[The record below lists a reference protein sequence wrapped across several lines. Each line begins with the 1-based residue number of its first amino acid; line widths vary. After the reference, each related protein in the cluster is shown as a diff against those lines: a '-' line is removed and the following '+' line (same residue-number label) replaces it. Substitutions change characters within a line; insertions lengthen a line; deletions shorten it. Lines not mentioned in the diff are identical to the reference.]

1 MQQRQAVEGQPIEM
15 ETGLATP
22 GIRAE
27 GCGGPERRL
36 LEAARRAGR
45 SPQGRMALALHLS
58 RLAPPGPRPHHRR
71 IARAILDDTALRHDG
86 QVFALG
92 NGDMVLLCALAPQGQ
107 APAARPLHGL
117 ALSDPAAVSATLAA
131 LLRVDLPNP
140 ADVATV
146 WPLPETLAAF
156 TAYAAERVAE
166 SGLALIPPA
175 PPGAGPAEQTVVVG
189 AIAAIAEGPASSGF
203 MHHQVGVLVPAADR
217 SARQPLLPLY
227 RELSFSIAALEAR
240 LAAGG
245 QAAAD
250 PFLFR
255 HLAFRLDRRML
266 ALLADAAGTG
276 GPLDIAA
283 SVRAAPPSH
292 INLTLPAILSDDFA
306 RLAAR
311 CRRCGVAVGIEV
323 ALVDACGDAA
333 AFARARG
340 MLADAGLKLVLDSV
354 SYLALL
360 LAQPCALRP
369 DLVKLDWS
377 PVLPE
382 LQTEERLQLAAA
394 LERIGLDRVVLH
406 HAETEAALRWGMA
419 QGLRRFQGRHVDA
432 ILAAGRILACPQAT
446 GCTVRQC
453 IERSAVVAP
462 ACAA

>member
-1 MQQRQAVEGQPIEM
+1 MQQRQAVAGQPV
-15 ETGLATP
+15 ETERGPA
-22 GIRAE
+22 GAGMRAE
-27 GCGGPERRL
+27 GCGGSERRL
-36 LEAARRAGR
+36 LEASHRAGR
-45 SPQGRMALALHLS
+45 SPQGRMALVLHLS

-92 NGDMVLLCALAPQGQ
+92 NGDMVLLCAMAPQGQ
-107 APAARPLHGL
+107 AAARLAHGL
-117 ALSDPAAVSATLAA
+117 ALSDPAAVSATLAT

-146 WPLPETLAAF
+146 WPLQESLPAF
-156 TAYAAERVAE
+156 IAYAAERVAE
-166 SGLALIPPA
+166 SGLALAPPA
-175 PPGAGPAEQTVVVG
+175 PPGAGLAEQTVVVG
-189 AIAAIAEGPASSGF
+189 AIAAIAEGAAGGDF
-203 MHHQVGVLVPAADR
+203 IRRQVGVLVPASGR
-217 SARQPLLPLY
+217 SAGLPLSPLY
-227 RELSFSIAALEAR
+227 RELSFSIAALEAC
-240 LAAGG
+240 LAATG

-255 HLAFRLDRRML
+255 HLACRLDQRML
-266 ALLADAAGTG
+266 TLLADAAGTG

-283 SVRAAPPSH
+283 SPRTAPPPH

-311 CRRCGVAVGIEV
+311 CRQCGVTVGIEV
-323 ALVDACGDAA
+323 ALIDACADTA

-340 MLADAGLKLVLDSV
+340 VLAGAGLKLVLDGV

-360 LAQPCALRP
+360 LAQPFALRP
-369 DLVKLDWS
+369 DLLKLDWS
-377 PVLPE
+377 PLLPG

-394 LERIGLDRVVLH
+394 LKRVGPDRVVLH

-432 ILAAGRILACPQAT
+432 ILAAGRIMACPQAT
-446 GCTVRQC
+446 GCSVRQC
-453 IERSAVVAP
+453 IERAAAIAA

>member
-1 MQQRQAVEGQPIEM
+1 MQQRQAVAGQPV
-15 ETGLATP
+15 ETEP
-22 GIRAE
+22 GPGSPGTRAE
-27 GCGGPERRL
+27 GCGGPERLL

-92 NGDMVLLCALAPQGQ
+92 NGDMVLLCAVAPQGQ

-146 WPLPETLAAF
+146 WPLQESLAGF

-166 SGLALIPPA
+166 SGLALAPSAPPA
-175 PPGAGPAEQTVVVG
+175 AGLAEQTVVVG
-189 AIAAIAEGPASSGF
+189 AIAAIAEGPASGDI
-203 MHHQVGVLVPAADR
+203 MQRQVGVLVPAPDR
-217 SARQPLLPLY
+217 SAHLPLLPIY
-227 RELSFSIAALEAR
+227 RELSFSIAALESR
-240 LAAGG
+240 LAATG
-245 QAAAD
+245 QAVAD

-255 HLAFRLDRRML
+255 HLAFRLDHRML

-283 SVRAAPPSH
+283 SPRAAPPPH

-311 CRRCGVAVGIEV
+311 CRRCGLAAGIEV
-323 ALVDACGDAA
+323 ALVEACGDAA

-340 MLADAGLKLVLDSV
+340 VLADAGLKLVLDGV

-360 LAQPCALRP
+360 LAQPGALRP
-369 DLVKLDWS
+369 DLLKLDWS
-377 PVLPE
+377 PVLPD
-382 LQTEERLQLAAA
+382 LRTEERLELAAA
-394 LERIGLDRVVLH
+394 LERIGPDRVVLH

-432 ILAAGRILACPQAT
+432 ILAAGRILGCPQGT

-453 IERSAVVAP
+453 MERAAAVAP

>member
-1 MQQRQAVEGQPIEM
+1 MQQPIEA
-15 ETGLATP
+15 ETAP
-22 GIRAE
+22 GTRAE
-27 GCGGPERRL
+27 GCGGPERLL

-45 SPQGRMALALHLS
+45 SPQGRMALVLHLS
-58 RLAPPGPRPHHRR
+58 RLAAPGPRPHHRR

-92 NGDMVLLCALAPQGQ
+92 NGDMVLLCAMAAQGQ
-107 APAARPLHGL
+107 APAARPLYGL
-117 ALSDPAAVSATLAA
+117 ALSDPAAVSATMAA

-146 WPLPETLAAF
+146 WRLQESLAAF

-166 SGLALIPPA
+166 SGLALAPPEPPA
-175 PPGAGPAEQTVVVG
+175 AGPAEPTVVVG
-189 AIAAIAEGPASSGF
+189 AIAAIAEGPANNDF
-203 MHHQVGVLVPAADR
+203 MQRQLGVLVPYHSAA
-217 SARQPLLPLY
+217 AAGLPLLPLY

-240 LAAGG
+240 LAAPG

-255 HLAFRLDRRML
+255 HLAGRLDPRML

-276 GPLDIAA
+276 GALDIAA
-283 SVRAAPPSH
+283 GPRAAPPH
-292 INLTLPAILSDDFA
+292 INLTLPAILSDGFA

-311 CRRCGVAVGIEV
+311 CRRCGVAAGIEV
-323 ALVDACGDAA
+323 TLVEACGDAA

-340 MLADAGLKLVLDSV
+340 VLADAGLKLVLDGV

-360 LAQPCALRP
+360 LAQPGTLRP
-369 DLVKLDWS
+369 DLLKLNWS
-377 PVLPE
+377 PRLPD
-382 LQTEERLQLAAA
+382 LPAEERLELAAA
-394 LERIGLDRVVLH
+394 LERIGPDRVVLH

-453 IERSAVVAP
+453 MDQGAAIAP
-462 ACAA
+462 PCAA